1 MLFSPEIFEQNLEVL
16 NERISL
22 ACDAASRNLSEVKLM
37 AVTKFFPLSVA
48 KTAVSHGLN
57 LLGENRVQEGVEK
70 IQRADFTARW
80 ELIGHLQSNK
90 AQLAAKYFDGIQS
103 VDSTKLARRLNQYAA
118 ETGKMLQILL
128 QVNTGEDPGK
138 FGFTI
143 KQAEE
148 ELETIL
154 NLSSLKVEGF
164 MTIAPLPET
173 TESAKTAFNEL
184 RNLRDRMT
192 EKTGQILPEL
202 SMGMSN
208 DLEAA
213 IDAGS
218 TCIRVGSALF
228 GQRSV

>member
-1 MLFSPEIFEQNLEVL
+1 MSFSSETFKQNLEVL
-16 NERISL
+16 NERISV
-22 ACDAASRNLSEVKLM
+22 ACQAGSRNLEEVKLM
-37 AVTKFFPLSVA
+37 AVTKFFPLEIA
-48 KTAVSHGLN
+48 KTAVDHGLT
-57 LLGENRVQEGVEK
+57 LLGENRVQEAVEK
-70 IQRADFTARW
+70 IQRADFSARW

-90 AQLAAKYFDGIQS
+90 AHLAVQHFDGIQS
-103 VDSTKLARRLNQYAA
+103 VDSTKLAKRLNQYAA
-118 ETGKMLQILL
+118 ESEKILPILL

-138 FGFTI
+138 FGFTT
-143 KQAEE
+143 KQTEE

-154 NLSSLKVEGF
+154 SLSSLKVEGF

-184 RNLRDRMT
+184 RNLRDRMA
-192 EKTGQILPEL
+192 EKTGQTLPEL